1 MPGEVA
7 GERVCAR
14 DLRGDADA
22 SVSEAL
28 TNAVKHSGAKRVEVR
43 AQVDDGVLRVEIR
56 DDGAG
61 GARLEGSTGLMG
73 LNDRVA
79 ALDGRLEVK
88 SPPGEGTLIAATLP
102 LAS

>member
-61 GARLEGSTGLMG
+61 GARLEGSTGLTGSMI
-73 LNDRVA
+73 
-79 ALDGRLEVK
+79 ALRRSMDGSRSRARRAK
-88 SPPGEGTLIAATLP
+88 AR
-102 LAS
+102 